1 NSPLPQMQIGEDQG
15 AFMGL
20 LAKLVGAV
28 RCVEVGVFTGYSSLA
43 VALALPDNGRIVALD
58 ISKTFTDTARGYWDE
73 AGMSRKIDLRIGPA
87 LDSLDAMIAKGEGP
101 FDMDFIDADK
111 PNYDGYYERVLKLL
125 RPGGLI
131 VLDNMLWSGKVAD
144 PSDQSEDTVAIRS
157 LNEKIHGDGRVD
169 IAFATVADGIM
180 LARRP
185 ARPRGTRTGADRS
198 GRRRRSASTG
208 SNSIASSRF
217 MGAWSRPASG
227 AIMRSI
233 FSMTARC
240 SLFTGA
246 PARCRSTPSSSSPG

>member
-1 NSPLPQMQIGEDQG
+1 VQIGEDQG

-101 FDMDFIDADK
+101 FDMAFIDADK

-180 LARRP
+180 LARKK
-185 ARPRGTRTGADRS
+185 
-198 GRRRRSASTG
+198 
-208 SNSIASSRF
+208 
-217 MGAWSRPASG
+217 
-227 AIMRSI
+227 
-233 FSMTARC
+233 
-240 SLFTGA
+240 
-246 PARCRSTPSSSSPG
+246 